1 LLYYTIN
8 LLIRYSAYI
17 DDYTD
22 MSEYENMRTADI
34 IVDALLDWNVD
45 TIFGLP
51 GDGINGFME
60 ALRTKQDKIRFIL
73 VRHEESAAFMACAY
87 SKYTGK
93 LGACVATSGPG
104 AIHLLNGLYDAKM
117 DSTPVIAITGSTY
130 SDLMGSS
137 YQQDVNL
144 SQLFSDVSV
153 YNNMITAPEQAEMA
167 VDIAC
172 RTAFAQRGV
181 SHLTI
186 PIDVQEKKLQ
196 GKYSRHKVP
205 GHTSDTFVA
214 AGDVLPDRLLLE
226 KAAEAINSGNKV
238 VILVGQGALNAGQEV
253 ISLAERIGAPV
264 VKALLGKAVIPD
276 NHPNSIGGI
285 GMLGTEPAMDA
296 MNEADTLLMIGTSF
310 PYIEYLP
317 TPGQARG
324 IQIDIK
330 AERIGLRYPV
340 EVGLVG
346 DSKRVL
352 SALLP
357 LLGDR
362 RTNDNDDNDDDS
374 NNNDS
379 NHQEQYRQKEEED
392 QKNEFL
398 RSKQQSMKEWTEL
411 LDRQIK
417 LADRKKPIKPQVIA
431 SALSEEL
438 QDNAIISVDS
448 GTNTIWGARFLNIRR
463 GMKFSLSGTLASM
476 ACGLPYAIAAQLAY
490 PDRQCVAFVGDGGFA
505 MLMGEFA
512 TAVQYNL
519 PIKVVILKN
528 NTLGMIRWEQM
539 AFLGNPE
546 FGVEFSPIDFAKI
559 AEACGGIGYTIKEYD
574 DIKPIMK
581 KAMSDN
587 TTRKPTI
594 IEAYVDPFE
603 PPMPPKIEAEFVQNM
618 AESFAKG
625 QPYAK
630 RIGLTL
636 YRNKMRNSKI
646 QTLQNKLGEK
656 INNLISDGR
665 E

>member
-1 LLYYTIN
+1 
-8 LLIRYSAYI
+8 
-17 DDYTD
+17 

-34 IVDALLDWNVD
+34 IAEALLDWNVD
-45 TIFGLP
+45 IIFGLP

-60 ALRTKQDKIRFIL
+60 ALRTRQDKIKFIL

-87 SKYTGK
+87 AKYTGK

-104 AIHLLNGLYDAKM
+104 AIHLLNGLYDAKL
-117 DSTPVIAITGSTY
+117 DNTPVIAITGSTY

-144 SQLFSDVSV
+144 LQLFSDVSV
-153 YNNMITAPEQAEMA
+153 YNNIITAPEQAEMA

-186 PIDVQEKKLQ
+186 PIDVQERKLE

-205 GHTSDTFVA
+205 GHTSDTFVT
-214 AGDVLPDRLLLE
+214 AGGALPDRYLLE
-226 KAAEAINSGNKV
+226 HAADVLNSGNKI

-253 ISLAERIGAPV
+253 ISVAERIGAPV

-276 NHPNSIGGI
+276 NHPYSIGGI
-285 GMLGTEPAMDA
+285 GMLGTEPATDA
-296 MNEADTLLMIGTSF
+296 MSEADTLLMIGTSF

-317 TPGQARG
+317 KPGQARG

-330 AERIGLRYPV
+330 AEKIGLRYPV
-340 EVGLVG
+340 EVGLTG
-346 DSKRVL
+346 DSKKVL

-357 LLGDR
+357 LLRDR
-362 RTNDNDDNDDDS
+362 RTNGNSS
-374 NNNDS
+374 NNYS
-379 NHQEQYRQKEEED
+379 SSHQQYRGEEE
-392 QKNEFL
+392 QQQFL
-398 RSKQQSMKEWTEL
+398 RSKQQSMKRWIEL
-411 LDRQIK
+411 LDRQSSK
-417 LADRKKPIKPQVIA
+417 QTDEKKAIKPQAIA
-431 SALSEEL
+431 SAVSEQL

-448 GTNTIWGARFLNIRR
+448 GTNTIWAARFLNIRK
-463 GMKFSLSGTLASM
+463 GMKFSVSGTLASM

-490 PDRQCVAFVGDGGFA
+490 PERQCVAFVGDGGFA
-505 MLMGEFA
+505 MLMSEFA

-519 PIKVVILKN
+519 PIKVIILKN

-559 AEACGGIGYTIKEYD
+559 AEACGGIGYTIKESD
-574 DIKPIMK
+574 EIEPIMK
-581 KAMSDN
+581 KAMSDK
-587 TTRKPTI
+587 TTRKPTV

-603 PPMPPKIEAEFVQNM
+603 PPTLPKIEPEFVQNM

-636 YRNKMRNSKI
+636 YRNQMNSTIKTI
-646 QTLQNKLGEK
+646 QNKLGEK
-656 INNLISDGR
+656 INNLIPDDNK
-665 E
+665 

>member
-1 LLYYTIN
+1 
-8 LLIRYSAYI
+8 
-17 DDYTD
+17 

-34 IVDALLDWNVD
+34 IAEALLDWNVD
-45 TIFGLP
+45 IIFGLP

-60 ALRTKQDKIRFIL
+60 ALRTRQDKIKFIL

-87 SKYTGK
+87 AKYTGK

-104 AIHLLNGLYDAKM
+104 AIHLLNGLYDAKL
-117 DSTPVIAITGSTY
+117 DNTPVIAITGSTY

-144 SQLFSDVSV
+144 LQLFSDVSV
-153 YNNMITAPEQAEMA
+153 YNNIITAPEQAEMA

-186 PIDVQEKKLQ
+186 PIDVQERKLE

-214 AGDVLPDRLLLE
+214 AGGALPDRYLLE
-226 KAAEAINSGNKV
+226 HAADVLNSGNKI

-253 ISLAERIGAPV
+253 ISVAERIGAPV

-276 NHPNSIGGI
+276 NHPYSIGGI
-285 GMLGTEPAMDA
+285 GMLGTEPATDA
-296 MNEADTLLMIGTSF
+296 MSEADTLLMIGTSF

-317 TPGQARG
+317 KPGQARG

-330 AERIGLRYPV
+330 AEKIGLRYPV
-340 EVGLVG
+340 EVGLTG
-346 DSKRVL
+346 DSKKVL

-357 LLGDR
+357 LLRDR
-362 RTNDNDDNDDDS
+362 RTNGNSS
-374 NNNDS
+374 NNYS
-379 NHQEQYRQKEEED
+379 SSHQQYQGEEEEE
-392 QKNEFL
+392 QQQFL
-398 RSKQQSMKEWTEL
+398 RSKQQSMKRWIEL
-411 LDRQIK
+411 LDRQSSK
-417 LADRKKPIKPQVIA
+417 QTDEKKAIKPQAIA
-431 SALSEEL
+431 SAVSEQL

-448 GTNTIWGARFLNIRR
+448 GTNTIWAARFLNIRK
-463 GMKFSLSGTLASM
+463 GMKFSVSGTLASM

-490 PDRQCVAFVGDGGFA
+490 PERQCVAFVGDGGFA
-505 MLMGEFA
+505 MLMSEFA

-519 PIKVVILKN
+519 PIKVIILKN

-559 AEACGGIGYTIKEYD
+559 AEACGGIGYTIKESD
-574 DIKPIMK
+574 EIEPIMK
-581 KAMSDN
+581 KAMSDK
-587 TTRKPTI
+587 TTRKPTV

-603 PPMPPKIEAEFVQNM
+603 PPTPPKIEPEFVQNM

-625 QPYAK
+625 QPYAR

-636 YRNKMRNSKI
+636 YRNQMNSTIKTI
-646 QTLQNKLGEK
+646 QNKLGEK
-656 INNLISDGR
+656 INNLIPDDNK
-665 E
+665 

>member
-1 LLYYTIN
+1 
-8 LLIRYSAYI
+8 
-17 DDYTD
+17 

-34 IVDALLDWNVD
+34 IAEALLDWNVD
-45 TIFGLP
+45 IIFGLP

-60 ALRTKQDKIRFIL
+60 ALRTRQDKIRFIL

-87 SKYTGK
+87 AKYTGK

-104 AIHLLNGLYDAKM
+104 AIHLLNGLYDAKL
-117 DSTPVIAITGSTY
+117 DNTPVIAITGSTY

-144 SQLFSDVSV
+144 LQLFSDVSV
-153 YNNMITAPEQAEMA
+153 YNNIITAPEQAEMA

-186 PIDVQEKKLQ
+186 PIDVQERKLQ

-214 AGDVLPDRLLLE
+214 AGNVLSDRHSLE
-226 KAAEAINSGNKV
+226 HAADIINSGNKI

-253 ISLAERIGAPV
+253 ISAAEKIEAPV
-264 VKALLGKAVIPD
+264 IKALLGKAVIPD

-285 GMLGTEPAMDA
+285 GMLGTEPATDA
-296 MNEADTLLMIGTSF
+296 MSEADTLLMIGTSF

-317 TPGQARG
+317 KPGQARG
-324 IQIDIK
+324 VQIDIK
-330 AERIGLRYPV
+330 AEKIGLRYPV
-340 EVGLVG
+340 EVGLIG

-357 LLGDR
+357 LLRDR
-362 RTNDNDDNDDDS
+362 RTNGS
-374 NNNDS
+374 NNNNNNS
-379 NHQEQYRQKEEED
+379 PQQYRKEEEGEQ
-392 QKNEFL
+392 QKFL
-398 RSKQQSMKEWTEL
+398 RSKQQSMKEWIDL
-411 LDRQIK
+411 LYIQSK
-417 LADRKKPIKPQVIA
+417 QADKRKPIKPQAIA
-431 SALSEEL
+431 SAVSEEL
-438 QDNAIISVDS
+438 HDNAIISVDS
-448 GTNTIWGARFLNIRR
+448 GTNTIWAARFLNIRE
-463 GMKFSLSGTLASM
+463 GMKFSVSGTLASM

-490 PDRQCVAFVGDGGFA
+490 PERQCIAFVGDGGFA
-505 MLMGEFA
+505 MLMSEFA

-519 PIKVVILKN
+519 PIKVIILKN

-559 AEACGGIGYTIKEYD
+559 AEACGGVGYTIKEPD

-587 TTRKPTI
+587 TTRIPTI

-603 PPMPPKIEAEFVQNM
+603 PPMPPKIEPEFVQNM

-636 YRNKMRNSKI
+636 YRNQMNSTMKTI
-646 QTLQNKLGEK
+646 QNKLGEK
-656 INNLISDGR
+656 INNLISDDNK
-665 E
+665 

>member
-1 LLYYTIN
+1 
-8 LLIRYSAYI
+8 
-17 DDYTD
+17 

-34 IVDALLDWNVD
+34 IAEALLDWNVD
-45 TIFGLP
+45 IIFGLP

-60 ALRTKQDKIRFIL
+60 ALRTRQDKIKFIL

-87 SKYTGK
+87 AKYTGK

-104 AIHLLNGLYDAKM
+104 AIHLLNGLYDAKL
-117 DSTPVIAITGSTY
+117 DNTPVIAITGSTY

-144 SQLFSDVSV
+144 LQLFSDVSV
-153 YNNMITAPEQAEMA
+153 YNNIITAPEQAEMA

-186 PIDVQEKKLQ
+186 PIDVQERKLE

-214 AGDVLPDRLLLE
+214 AGGALPDRYLLE
-226 KAAEAINSGNKV
+226 HAADVLNSGNKI

-253 ISLAERIGAPV
+253 ISVAERIGAPV

-276 NHPNSIGGI
+276 NHPYSIGGI
-285 GMLGTEPAMDA
+285 GMLGTEPATDA
-296 MNEADTLLMIGTSF
+296 MSEADTLLMIGTSF

-317 TPGQARG
+317 KPGQARG

-330 AERIGLRYPV
+330 AEKIGLRYPV
-340 EVGLVG
+340 EVGLTG
-346 DSKRVL
+346 DSKKVL

-357 LLGDR
+357 LLRDR
-362 RTNDNDDNDDDS
+362 RTNG
-374 NNNDS
+374 NNNYS
-379 NHQEQYRQKEEED
+379 SSHQQYQGEEE
-392 QKNEFL
+392 QQEFL
-398 RSKQQSMKEWTEL
+398 RSKQQSMKRWIEL
-411 LDRQIK
+411 LDRQSSK
-417 LADRKKPIKPQVIA
+417 QTDEKKAIKPQAIA
-431 SALSEEL
+431 SAVSEQL

-448 GTNTIWGARFLNIRR
+448 GTNTIWAARFLNIRK
-463 GMKFSLSGTLASM
+463 GMKFSVSGTLASM

-490 PDRQCVAFVGDGGFA
+490 PERQCVAFVGDGGFA
-505 MLMGEFA
+505 MLMSEFA

-519 PIKVVILKN
+519 PIKVIILKN

-559 AEACGGIGYTIKEYD
+559 AEACGGIGYTIKESD
-574 DIKPIMK
+574 EIEPIMK
-581 KAMSDN
+581 KAMSDK
-587 TTRKPTI
+587 TTRKPTV

-603 PPMPPKIEAEFVQNM
+603 PPTPPKIEPEFVQNM

-636 YRNKMRNSKI
+636 YRNQMNSTIKTI
-646 QTLQNKLGEK
+646 QNKLGEK
-656 INNLISDGR
+656 INNLVSDDNK
-665 E
+665 

>member
-1 LLYYTIN
+1 
-8 LLIRYSAYI
+8 
-17 DDYTD
+17 

-34 IVDALLDWNVD
+34 IAEALLDWNVD
-45 TIFGLP
+45 IIFGLP

-60 ALRTKQDKIRFIL
+60 ALRTRQDKIKFIL

-87 SKYTGK
+87 AKYTGK

-104 AIHLLNGLYDAKM
+104 AIHLLNGLYDAKL
-117 DSTPVIAITGSTY
+117 DNTPVIAITGSTY

-144 SQLFSDVSV
+144 LQLFSDVSV
-153 YNNMITAPEQAEMA
+153 YNNIITAPEQAEMA

-186 PIDVQEKKLQ
+186 PIDVQERKLQ

-214 AGDVLPDRLLLE
+214 AGGSLPDRYLLE
-226 KAAEAINSGNKV
+226 HAADVLNSGNKI

-276 NHPNSIGGI
+276 NHPYSIGGI
-285 GMLGTEPAMDA
+285 GMLGTEPATDA
-296 MNEADTLLMIGTSF
+296 MSEADTLLMIGSSF

-317 TPGQARG
+317 KPGQARG

-330 AERIGLRYPV
+330 AEKIGLRYPV
-340 EVGLVG
+340 EVGLTG
-346 DSKRVL
+346 DSKKVL

-357 LLGDR
+357 LLRDR
-362 RTNDNDDNDDDS
+362 RANGGNNS

-379 NHQEQYRQKEEED
+379 SNSHQQHRGEEE
-392 QKNEFL
+392 QQQFL
-398 RSKQQSMKEWTEL
+398 RSKQQSMKRWIEL
-411 LDRQIK
+411 LDRQSK
-417 LADRKKPIKPQVIA
+417 QTDEKKAIKPQAIA
-431 SALSEEL
+431 SAVSEQL

-448 GTNTIWGARFLNIRR
+448 GTNTIWAARFLNIRK
-463 GMKFSLSGTLASM
+463 GMKFSVSGTLASM

-490 PDRQCVAFVGDGGFA
+490 PERQCVAFVGDGGFA
-505 MLMGEFA
+505 MLMSEFA

-581 KAMSDN
+581 KAMSDK
-587 TTRKPTI
+587 TTRKPTV

-603 PPMPPKIEAEFVQNM
+603 PPTPPKIEPEFVQNM

-630 RIGLTL
+630 RIG
-636 YRNKMRNSKI
+636 
-646 QTLQNKLGEK
+646 
-656 INNLISDGR
+656 
-665 E
+665 